1 VSDKHGSVN
10 GGFGKKENR
19 NFALQDLYFKWEWAK
34 DKKKVR
40 QCTRDNK
47 VRIRR
52 RSDKHL
58 S

>member
-1 VSDKHGSVN
+1 VISTALSTVDLEKKKIGILHFKACILN
-10 GGFGKKENR
+10 GNG
-19 NFALQDLYFKWEWAK
+19 AK